1 MRTRL
6 LPWLGLAFAAAL
18 LLAAAVLPRLF
29 GWVTRAG
36 DRAEAGREDI
46 PPLHAYTDLGLV
58 GGWTLA
64 AVVVAA
70 ALAALTCRLG
80 FVVAE
85 RTTWRRL
92 QVLSYGAGLVWLLAL
107 ALTDGPEGLT
117 EPLAYPSEY
126 LETARAVDDVP
137 ALLDGYVDRIPLDS
151 EDNWPAHVAGHPPAA
166 VLFFV
171 ALDRLGLGGD
181 LAVALVVVLIG
192 ATIPLLVQ
200 STLRTLGAE
209 SAARAAAPFLAV
221 SPAAL
226 YVAVS
231 ADAVFTAVGAAGM
244 AALARSAVL
253 ARPAVALRGDAPARD
268 GVGRAGGV
276 GWVGWGVLAGLLCGL
291 GVMLSYGFG
300 LLAVV
305 ALAVLVVA
313 RSWRP
318 VLAVVPAALAV
329 VAVFAVLG
337 FAWWEAYPVLRERY
351 WDGIASDRPASYWI
365 WGNLAALTVTTGP
378 LLWAGLAT
386 IAGELRHPRSLA
398 AGTRVVVMLV
408 AGACL
413 ATLAADVSLMSKAEV
428 ERIWLIFVPWLLVST
443 ALLRPA
449 WRAPGLALQATF
461 AIVVELL
468 LNTSW

>member
-6 LPWLGLAFAAAL
+6 LPWLGLAFAAVL
-18 LLAAAVLPRLF
+18 LLAAAVLPQLL

-36 DRAEAGREDI
+36 DRAGAAREDV

-58 GGWTLA
+58 GAWTIPAVAVAVLLA
-64 AVVVAA
+64 VATCRFGFSVAA
-70 ALAALTCRLG
+70 
-80 FVVAE
+80 
-85 RTTWRRL
+85 RTSWWRL
-92 QVLSYGAGLVWLLAL
+92 QALSYGVGLVWLLAL

-117 EPLAYPSEY
+117 DPLTFPSEY
-126 LETARAVDDVP
+126 LDTARAVDDVP
-137 ALLDGYVDRIPLDS
+137 ALLQGYVDRIPLDS

-171 ALDRLGLGGD
+171 ALDRIGLGGD
-181 LAVALVVVLIG
+181 LAVALVVVAIG

-209 SAARAAAPFLAV
+209 QAARAAAPFLVV

-253 ARPAVALRGDAPARD
+253 ARGDAAP
-268 GVGRAGGV
+268 GSKPGSLGRLD
-276 GWVGWGVLAGLLCGL
+276 WVGWGVLAGLLCGL

-300 LLAVV
+300 LLAAV

-318 VLAVVPAALAV
+318 VLAVVPASLAV
-329 VAVFAVLG
+329 VALFALLG

-365 WGNLAALTVTTGP
+365 WANFAALTVTTGP

-386 IAGELRHPRSLA
+386 TAGEVRRLRSLA
-398 AGTRVVVMLV
+398 EGPRAVVVLV
-408 AGACL
+408 AGAVL
-413 ATLAADVSLMSKAEV
+413 ATLVADASLMSKAEV
-428 ERIWLIFVPWLLVST
+428 ERIWLIFVPWLLLST

-449 WRAPGLALQATF
+449 WRAPGLALQAAF
-461 AIVVELL
+461 ALVVELL